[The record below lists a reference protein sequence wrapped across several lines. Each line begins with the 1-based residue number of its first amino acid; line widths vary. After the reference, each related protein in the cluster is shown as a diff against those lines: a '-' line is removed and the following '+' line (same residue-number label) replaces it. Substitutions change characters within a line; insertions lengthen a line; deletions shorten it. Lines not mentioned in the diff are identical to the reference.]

1 MGIWILLGIALLL
14 LLLRSREHYV
24 EIKGPGKRPSK
35 TAEWLS
41 KIDAEAPIGG
51 NDDDYL
57 RVLQQFY
64 DTIYLPAR
72 TANST
77 VFLADT
83 EVKAFA
89 NKITVP
95 GVDKEAIVRIIT
107 AGFAIRRTGSA
118 AAREEQQSVKT
129 GALVGFTGANLAPS
143 MGVDEVRTR
152 KELTYVPADTRKGN
166 LPEGIYTPVGQQE
179 EPRREGISATEPIQR
194 TDLMY
199 YSVCEDGECA
209 KNVL

>member
-1 MGIWILLGIALLL
+1 MGLWILLGIAILLL
-14 LLLRSREHYV
+14 FLRTREHYV
-24 EIKGPGKRPSK
+24 EIEGPGERPSR
-35 TAEWLS
+35 TADWLS

-64 DTIYLPAR
+64 DEVYLPAR

-77 VFLADT
+77 VFINDS

-89 NKITVP
+89 DKVTIP
-95 GVDKEAIVRIIT
+95 GVDKESIRKIIT
-107 AGFAIRRTGSA
+107 AGFAVRRSGSA
-118 AAREEQQSVKT
+118 AAREQEQIVKT
-129 GALVGFTGANLAPS
+129 GALAGFEGKNLEPS

-152 KELTYVPADTRKGN
+152 KEIAYVPADQRKGR
-166 LPEGIYTPVGQQE
+166 LPEGVYTPVPQQE
-179 EPRREGISATEPIQR
+179 EPRREGIPAQQSLDR

-199 YSVCEDGECA
+199 YS
-209 KNVL
+209 L

>member
-1 MGIWILLGIALLL
+1 MGIWILLAIALFL

-24 EIKGPGKRPSK
+24 EIKGPGVRPSK

-64 DTIYLPAR
+64 DEIYLPAR
-72 TANST
+72 TANDS
-77 VFLADT
+77 VFIADT
-83 EVKAFA
+83 EVKSFA
-89 NKITVP
+89 DKVTIP
-95 GVDKEAIVRIIT
+95 GVDKESIRRIIT
-107 AGFAIRRTGSA
+107 AGFAVRRSGSA
-118 AAREEQQSVKT
+118 AAREEQQIVKT
-129 GALVGFTGANLAPS
+129 GALADFKGKNLQPS

-152 KELTYVPADTRKGN
+152 TELTYVPADTRKGR
-166 LPEGIYTPVGQQE
+166 LPEGVYTPVGQQD
-179 EPRREGISATEPIQR
+179 EPRREGTSAEKSLEN

-199 YSVCEDGECA
+199 YSICKDGECA

>member
-1 MGIWILLGIALLL
+1 MGLWILLGIAIVLLF
-14 LLLRSREHYV
+14 LRTREHYV
-24 EIKGPGKRPSK
+24 EIEGPGERPSR

-41 KIDAEAPIGG
+41 KIDAEAPVGG

-64 DTIYLPAR
+64 DEVYLPAR

-77 VFLADT
+77 VFINDS

-89 NKITVP
+89 DKVTIP
-95 GVDKEAIVRIIT
+95 GVDKESIRKIIT
-107 AGFAIRRTGSA
+107 AGFAVRRSGTA
-118 AAREEQQSVKT
+118 AAREQEQIVKT
-129 GALVGFTGANLAPS
+129 GALAGFEGKNLEPS

-152 KELTYVPADTRKGN
+152 KEITYVPADQRKGR
-166 LPEGIYTPVGQQE
+166 LPEGVYTPVPQQE
-179 EPRREGISATEPIQR
+179 EPRREGIPAQQSLDR

-199 YSVCEDGECA
+199 YS
-209 KNVL
+209 L